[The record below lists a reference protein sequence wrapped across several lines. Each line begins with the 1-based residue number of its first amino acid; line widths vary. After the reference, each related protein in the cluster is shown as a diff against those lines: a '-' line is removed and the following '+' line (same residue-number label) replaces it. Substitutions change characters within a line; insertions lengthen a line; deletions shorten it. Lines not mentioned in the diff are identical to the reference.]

1 MQNAV
6 PVRVVVTTAIAFV
19 FFVAIAVATI
29 VVAIARRMP
38 VRMFMRMSVRKSRK
52 IGRSTFRMTAYFVA
66 VNRIDFY
73 RSEIVDIQAF
83 SAVIAN
89 FKRVEVAKFALAAA
103 YALAV
108 V

>member
-6 PVRVVVTTAIAFV
+6 PVRVVMPVATAIAFV
-19 FFVAIAVATI
+19 FF
-29 VVAIARRMP
+29 VAIARRMP

-52 IGRSTFRMTAYFVA
+52 IGRGFFRMPAYFVA
-66 VNRIDFY
+66 VNRIDFN
-73 RSEIVDIQAF
+73 RSKIVDIQAF

-89 FKRVEVAKFALAAA
+89 FKRVEVAKFTLAAA

>member
-52 IGRSTFRMTAYFVA
+52 IGRGFFRMPAYFVA
-66 VNRIDFY
+66 VNRIDFN